1 MEALLPSEI
10 ARLVW
15 GYLQKECPKAAHVF
29 LESCP
34 SLAEFRDARLKGRRV
49 LNTVNGH
56 TLLDLLAD
64 LSDTFC
70 YVTET
75 QDALLQDEARLVVK
89 NKFSLCSKVE
99 YLINYVK
106 AEKANETAL
115 NDTRDADVARE
126 SDYREESP
134 DEMEGIDEDI
144 LITSPVRALIANL
157 ANKLKNSK
165 PNIPFKKR
173 IVTGGPSMNLEA
185 TSDDSAMAAPKEMDP
200 ILQPFLKSTQLHEK
214 IAESINKI
222 LQPKA
227 TCDDR
232 INKDLEEAIHQV
244 VQETEKDPTF
254 EDIIQEICLVS
265 SQAALSD
272 GGSEDNAL
280 NLPFSPTT
288 SLNLDTISEIS
299 QPSELHTPDPEETEM
314 QNTPNKGKKSKQ
326 KGAPSTPNNPASEV
340 PLKARLR
347 SASKIGHREEDLSQD
362 SLQQLNDEVVRSIVE
377 TICEDVNHLSVPAI
391 EEPSIICDNNAPC
404 QLVTEK
410 SQDAAAAPEIS
421 QEVPTVVEE
430 QQTTSIFDQ
439 SVASVSMEHQ
449 DNQTVRI
456 HKPPTPVL
464 PPVIVH
470 PNPSMP
476 ANPISSII
484 LVLDHNQAAADPT
497 KGVFSKRLL
506 PIAPKIGSRV
516 APSRYSAK
524 RIKTTKPDRNLKA
537 KPLQVSKKPQS
548 SNSIIVLDGVVPAA
562 PTTESFTLNYP
573 NVSATVDILEPA
585 SPEII
590 MPTPEH
596 SMPLIPLASPQVV
609 PVPQIA
615 IISMPSLSPAVVPGP
630 NPIEVSTAPAAPTAR
645 ASSPIAVAPSE
656 NSAERPIEVRK
667 TQSTPRRNS
676 SYVRALDF
684 STPDKSQTTPR
695 RAYTS
700 PKTIKPPGPATV
712 KKLKLAASFVRSEL
726 FYESP
731 EKAREK
737 RLSLISE
744 EPSKQP
750 ERPLL
755 PEPVIQ
761 SAAQME
767 KTPDTSL
774 ESSTT
779 AESPVTTEKD
789 ISAAKPSK
797 KQSASWDADLR
808 AKVGPVLISPVK
820 RSPAKRHRVGG
831 HPPSAKKRK
840 KSTSTNKKQE
850 EEEKLANEINPEK
863 PKESSSKQKPLTK
876 RSRTVLKTLN
886 APSTNTRAAGEK
898 ERLLESLQLSPSKPP
913 ERLPEPTFSL
923 NDPRMSL
930 KICPIQSIL
939 PGNFVPDV
947 DRSYCMTISVE
958 CDDGA
963 EADISLTWSTP
974 DVWDSHTGT
983 TEKFKGDML
992 EAEEPSKAVLGAV
1005 AEDDDLMTL
1014 SLVASSRAKEPCAPL
1029 SGLPPP
1035 RSKTR
1040 SSNESSNP
1048 QDMLRKVGVDKL
1060 LSALH
1065 GTKKK

>member
-34 SLAEFRDARLKGRRV
+34 SLAEFRDARLKSRRV

-75 QDALLQDEARLVVK
+75 QDTLLQDEARLEVK

-99 YLINYVK
+99 YLINHVK
-106 AEKANETAL
+106 AEKASKTAL
-115 NDTRDADVARE
+115 NDTRDVDVARE

-165 PNIPFKKR
+165 PNMPFKKR
-173 IVTGGPSMNLEA
+173 NVTGGPSMNLEA

-214 IAESINKI
+214 IAKSINKI

-280 NLPFSPTT
+280 NLPFSPTA

-326 KGAPSTPNNPASEV
+326 KGAPSTPTNPASEV

-347 SASKIGHREEDLSQD
+347 SASKIGHREEDFSQD

-391 EEPSIICDNNAPC
+391 EEPSIISDNNAPC
-404 QLVTEK
+404 QLDTEK

-421 QEVPTVVEE
+421 QEIPTVLEE

-449 DNQTVRI
+449 DNQTIRI

-497 KGVFSKRLL
+497 KSVFSKRLL
-506 PIAPKIGSRV
+506 PIATNIGPRA

-524 RIKTTKPDRNLKA
+524 SIKTAKPDRKLKA
-537 KPLQVSKKPQS
+537 KPQKVSKKPQS

-573 NVSATVDILEPA
+573 NVSATEDILEPA

-596 SMPLIPLASPQVV
+596 SMPYIPLASPQGV

-615 IISMPSLSPAVVPGP
+615 IVSMPSLSPAVVPGP
-630 NPIEVSTAPAAPTAR
+630 SCIEVSTAPAAPTAR
-645 ASSPIAVAPSE
+645 APSPIVVAPSE
-656 NSAERPIEVRK
+656 NSTERRPIEVRK

-684 STPDKSQTTPR
+684 STPNKSQTSPR

-700 PKTIKPPGPATV
+700 PKTIKPPGPATI
-712 KKLKLAASFVRSEL
+712 KKLNLTARRFIRSEL
-726 FYESP
+726 FSELP

-737 RLSLISE
+737 RLSLITE

-750 ERPLL
+750 ERPSL

-761 SAAQME
+761 LPVQME

-779 AESPVTTEKD
+779 IESPVTTEKD
-789 ISAAKPSK
+789 IPAAKPSK
-797 KQSASWDADLR
+797 KRSASWDADLR
-808 AKVGPVLISPVK
+808 AKIGPVLISPVK
-820 RSPAKRHRVGG
+820 RSPAKRHKIGG

-840 KSTSTNKKQE
+840 KSTSTNKNLE
-850 EEEKLANEINPEK
+850 EGEKLAKETNPEK
-863 PKESSSKQKPLTK
+863 PKESSAKQKPLTK

-886 APSTNTRAAGEK
+886 TPSTNTRAAGEK

-913 ERLPEPTFSL
+913 ERLPEPTFRL

-992 EAEEPSKAVLGAV
+992 EAEEPSKAGKLVGIIFFKCLV
-1005 AEDDDLMTL
+1005 VDD
-1014 SLVASSRAKEPCAPL
+1014 
-1029 SGLPPP
+1029 
-1035 RSKTR
+1035 
-1040 SSNESSNP
+1040 
-1048 QDMLRKVGVDKL
+1048 
-1060 LSALH
+1060 
-1065 GTKKK
+1065 